1 MTTKPYVVYYSE
13 TRHGKAEFSTKEEA
27 EAWVTD
33 DFRDLTNVDWYPDS
47 SKRLTVKEKLY

>member
-13 TRHGKAEFSTKEEA
+13 TRHGVAEFSTKEEA